1 MSIVAHKKRL
11 SDVSRFLRAL
21 INLAMCKNLIGIGK
35 HGAILLRVTLLAAQ
49 AWEQSLLPDDDP

>member
-11 SDVSRFLRAL
+11 SDVSRFLCAL
-21 INLAMCKNLIGIGK
+21 INLAMCKSLIGIGK
-35 HGAILLRVTLLAAQ
+35 CAILLRVTLLAAQ

>member
-11 SDVSRFLRAL
+11 SNVSRFLCAL
-21 INLAMCKNLIGIGK
+21 INLAMCKNLIDIGE
-35 HGAILLRVTLLAAQ
+35 HGTILLRVTLLAAQ

>member
-11 SDVSRFLRAL
+11 TSLSRFLCAL
-21 INLAMCKNLIGIGK
+21 INLAVRKNLIDIGK
-35 HGAILLRVTLLAAQ
+35 RGSILVRVTLLAAQ

>member
-11 SDVSRFLRAL
+11 SDVGRFLCAL

-35 HGAILLRVTLLAAQ
+35 HGTILLRVTLLAAQ

>member
-11 SDVSRFLRAL
+11 SDVSRFLCAL
-21 INLAMCKNLIGIGK
+21 IN
-35 HGAILLRVTLLAAQ
+35 Q

>member
-11 SDVSRFLRAL
+11 SDVSRFLCVL
-21 INLAMCKNLIGIGK
+21 INLAVRKNLIDIGK
-35 HGAILLRVTLLAAQ
+35 RGSILVRVTLLAAQ